1 MTGRQYNEGGDI
13 CTGGETLYR
22 VQILRGGGRV
32 LTSECL
38 PPDTLQRY
46 EVSEGRISIGMVL
59 SVTAHT
65 AAATRGFTMVLFT
78 ASRQNNFVEVHA
90 LYRALLVEINFRPTQ
105 IMFRDTIRL
114 GLASI
119 PLSLMLS

>member
-1 MTGRQYNEGGDI
+1 VYRSSGEGG
-13 CTGGETLYR
+13 EFLPAN
-22 VQILRGGGRV
+22 V
-32 LTSECL
+32 S